1 MKLEVTRDVVS
12 DLWPLYRAGDASPDS
27 RGLVEAFLAGDAAFA
42 STLKESETLS
52 HVVPPVRLSPE
63 GELRLLQD
71 AQQRA
76 REMAAEIGVDRLTW
90 EITDHP
96 EDAFSRRFVP
106 GSSDYER
113 IKYEIWDTNS
123 WVLRVLPL

>member
-1 MKLEVTRDVVS
+1 MKLEVTRHVVS

-42 STLKESETLS
+42 STLKESEMLT

-76 REMAAEIGVDRLTW
+76 RTKLLVAAGSIAAGAILLFAALAGALWVFMSARMA
-90 EITDHP
+90 
-96 EDAFSRRFVP
+96 
-106 GSSDYER
+106 
-113 IKYEIWDTNS
+113 
-123 WVLRVLPL
+123 

>member
-12 DLWPLYRAGDASPDS
+12 DLWPLYRAGDASVDS
-27 RGLVEAFLAGDAAFA
+27 RGLVEAYLAADAAFA
-42 STLKESETLS
+42 STLKESEMLS

-76 REMAAEIGVDRLTW
+76 RTKLLIVA
-90 EITDHP
+90 
-96 EDAFSRRFVP
+96 
-106 GSSDYER
+106 GS
-113 IKYEIWDTNS
+113 IAMGGLLLVAVFAGAL
-123 WVLRVLPL
+123 WVFMSGRMS